1 MENMERV
8 SWRIYKGWCRRQ
20 KVYWRLNNTEC
31 ILENVQY
38 NGECIL
44 ESEYW
49 SVYTGDVYSVEGI
62 LEKCKLK
69 NV

>member
-1 MENMERV
+1 M
-8 SWRIYKGWCRRQ
+8 
-20 KVYWRLNNTEC
+20 NNTEC